1 VRRSWPALIAALSGL
16 AAVVV
21 AALVLTT
28 ESDPSVDGN
37 VLVSRPPGDTGLSI
51 AVNNSPA
58 VARNPRD
65 ADNLVAT
72 YRIDR
77 PGYSAALV
85 WSGDGGRTWTRTG
98 LPVPADATRCAAS
111 IRGEQCPFAPDIAF
125 APDGTLYALYVNLT
139 GQGNRPDNLW
149 VARSTDGGRRFEAP
163 VRVAGPLTFQPR
175 LAVDPRGPVYVT
187 WLQAQETVL
196 NGFAAPFPY
205 VVAVRSDDGARSFSA
220 PVRVSDPERERLGAP
235 SGVVDSQGRLVV
247 LYEDFKDNRRDFSYL
262 EGPPA
267 ERPFA
272 LVLTSSAD
280 GGRSFFKG
288 TEIESGVV
296 ATRRFLIFLPEAP
309 TLARGPGDE
318 LYVAWADSRNG
329 DDDVFLR
336 RSADG
341 GRSWSEPVR
350 VNDNPERDGTDQ
362 LLPKVAVAPDGRVD
376 VLFLDRRHDPQ
387 DVQTDAYLASSD
399 DGGRSFDNL
408 QVSTRSFDSRVG
420 PTFGPDYGTDF
431 GTRLGLDS
439 AGATAF
445 AAWTDT
451 RLGSE
456 ASGSQDVAFARVSLP
471 DEPPFLLG
479 WPAAVVLLAIGGAA
493 LAFWARGGNRSGRA
507 SPADDARSTVRA

>member
-1 VRRSWPALIAALSGL
+1 MRRSWPALIAALCGL

-21 AALVLTT
+21 AALMVTT
-28 ESDPSVDGN
+28 DSDPSVGPN
-37 VLVSRPPGDTGLSI
+37 VLVSRPPGNAGLSI
-51 AVNNSPA
+51 DVNNSPT

-65 ADNLVAT
+65 AANLVAT

-85 WSGDGGRTWTRTG
+85 WSGDEGRTWNRTV
-98 LPVPADATRCAAS
+98 LPVPADASRCAAS
-111 IRGEQCPFAPDIAF
+111 IRGEQCPFAPDVAF
-125 APDGTLYALYVNLT
+125 APDGTLHAVYVNLS

-149 VARSTDGGRRFEAP
+149 VARSTDGGRSFEAP
-163 VRVAGPLTFQPR
+163 VRLGGPLTFQPR
-175 LAVDPRGPVYVT
+175 LAVDPKGPVYVT
-187 WLQAQETVL
+187 WLQGQETVL

-205 VVAVRSDDGARSFSA
+205 VVAVRSDDGGRSFSP
-220 PVRVSDPERERLGAP
+220 PVRVSDPARERLGAP
-235 SGVVDSQGRLVV
+235 SGVVDSEGRLVV

-272 LVLTSSAD
+272 LVITSSED
-280 GGRSFFKG
+280 GGKSFLQG

-318 LYVAWADSRNG
+318 LYVAWADGRHG
-329 DDDVFLR
+329 DEDVFVR
-336 RSADG
+336 RSEDA

-350 VNDNPERDGTDQ
+350 VNDNRRGDGTDQ

-376 VLFLDRRHDPQ
+376 VLFLDRRNDPQ

-399 DGGRSFDNL
+399 DGGRTFDNL
-408 QVSTRSFDSRVG
+408 RVSTQSFDSRVG
-420 PTFGPDYGTDF
+420 PSFGPDYGTDF
-431 GTRLGLDS
+431 GTKLGLDS
-439 AGATAF
+439 TTGTAW

-451 RLGSE
+451 RLGNE
-456 ASGSQDVAFARVSLP
+456 ASGSQDVAFARIALP
-471 DEPPFLLG
+471 DDPPALVS
-479 WPAAVVLLAIGGAA
+479 WPVVVGLLAVGVIA
-493 LAFWARGGNRSGRA
+493 LAGWATRGNRSRRA
-507 SPADDARSTVRA
+507 SPADDARSSVRA